1 MVENLV
7 LIAVGGAC
15 GAVMR
20 FGISSGVAALFGRG
34 FPLGTL
40 IVNVVGSLLIGM
52 LYVLLTER
60 VVAGAGMRAV
70 LVVGFLGALT
80 TFSTFSIE
88 TLQLI
93 EGGEPFKAMANVA
106 ANVVLCLAAC
116 WLGLISVR
124 QF

>member
-1 MVENLV
+1 MVENLI

-15 GAVMR
+15 GALMR
-20 FGISSGVAALFGRG
+20 FWISSGVAALFGKG
-34 FPLGTL
+34 FTLGTL

-60 VVAGAGMRAV
+60 VVAGAGMRAL

-93 EGGEPFKAMANVA
+93 ESGEPVKALANVG
-106 ANVVLCLAAC
+106 ANVVLCLGAC

>member
-60 VVAGAGMRAV
+60 VVAGAGMRAL

-80 TFSTFSIE
+80 TFSAFSIE

-93 EGGEPFKAMANVA
+93 EGGEPLKAMANVA

>member
-1 MVENLV
+1 MVENLI

-15 GAVMR
+15 GALMR
-20 FGISSGVAALFGRG
+20 FWISSGVAALFGKG

-60 VVAGAGMRAV
+60 VVAGAGMRAL

-88 TLQLI
+88 TLQLL
-93 EGGEPFKAMANVA
+93 EGGEPVKALANVA

>member
-93 EGGEPFKAMANVA
+93 EGGEPFKALTNVA